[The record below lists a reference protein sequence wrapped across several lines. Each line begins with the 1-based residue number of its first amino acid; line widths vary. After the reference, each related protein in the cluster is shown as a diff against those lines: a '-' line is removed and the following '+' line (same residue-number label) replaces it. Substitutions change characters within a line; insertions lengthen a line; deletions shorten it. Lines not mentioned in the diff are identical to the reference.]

1 MVLHWHDQWVQVGT
15 AKLGQ
20 VVWPF
25 LSVQKLKQASK
36 IGNSDI
42 WLSPTSL
49 SSLWNSR
56 YCWKFHRFWPRVK
69 QGNFDASL
77 PGEQHMHSL
86 WGQHDTIPVGH
97 LELGSSGLK
106 SSARDHSPYIHHH
119 LVASQW
125 NCIFHP
131 EKWTSCC
138 HLMNPFASFLRPSS
152 PPRSEKSEYHWHR
165 SCSFRSQ
172 PGSCCRHQGVKIP
185 WWTRKIAGDRMLQR
199 PRYGIVDF
207 SPFCKID

>member
-119 LVASQW
+119 L
-125 NCIFHP
+125 
-131 EKWTSCC
+131 E
-138 HLMNPFASFLRPSS
+138 
-152 PPRSEKSEYHWHR
+152 WHR
-165 SCSFRSQ
+165 SEIVYFTQ
-172 PGSCCRHQGVKIP
+172 KNEHPAVIWWILLLHFFAPHHHPGVKNPSIIGTDLALFEANLEAVADTKESKYP
-185 WWTRKIAGDRMLQR
+185 DEHEKSLVTGCYNAPDMVL
-199 PRYGIVDF
+199 
-207 SPFCKID
+207 